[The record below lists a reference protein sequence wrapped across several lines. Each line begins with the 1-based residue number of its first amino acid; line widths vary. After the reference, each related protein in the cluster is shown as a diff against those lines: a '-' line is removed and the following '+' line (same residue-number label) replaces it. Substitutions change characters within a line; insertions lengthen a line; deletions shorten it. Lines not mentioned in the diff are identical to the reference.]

1 VRANGIAVRDLVVT
15 EALEGLATEAGERLR
30 ELLRSGEELS
40 FDVAEPTDDS
50 PFCQFAPQTE
60 RFIHGHATAVGELES
75 FGPACS
81 ALVGAGLAGPY
92 LDSLG
97 EPVPPDPGRRAADAV
112 LAFLCRLWEGS
123 ADFSLQRGR
132 LEAALRELED
142 LDEPRVGEAE
152 VIVPLLGLQL
162 PITRLELSMAALVRA
177 ETVDAP
183 REATRTEGGR
193 RSAWEPLFL
202 AAVRRPVAPPTEGS
216 GEREEREGPGPALR
230 RLVTALRLFKP
241 GGVGLGPYAWARSP
255 GDRWRRIATGAPR
268 PRAGG
273 YWLTEDEL
281 GDLVDFSR
289 ALAAPSCPLADHPG
303 EGAGPNGGL
312 ARAVSRFEAGLERPS
327 LLDALSDYILALRI
341 ALEGGGPAGLGLTM
355 RAAALRG
362 TGEERKAA
370 RLTVERAL
378 DLERSLVRGDPV
390 ASGHRRRSPLEL
402 VVELESIVRAL
413 LRDAGRGRLGTN
425 LRAAADEILL
435 ADGLAAGEGAA
446 AARGTTAEWEAIDLS
461 PSPEQA
467 PEESPE
473 EPERKHDPEAEED
486 AEMPSKLHDNRI
498 SSRERAGSNS
508 SDGSEERDWL
518 SDVDSSETLDWPER
532 PAALKLL
539 DRRPAERKAARE
551 RVQHLFPRPD
561 TTEWSVRELEYDRR
575 RPRAK
580 V

>member
-1 VRANGIAVRDLVVT
+1 
-15 EALEGLATEAGERLR
+15 
-30 ELLRSGEELS
+30 
-40 FDVAEPTDDS
+40 
-50 PFCQFAPQTE
+50 
-60 RFIHGHATAVGELES
+60 
-75 FGPACS
+75 
-81 ALVGAGLAGPY
+81 
-92 LDSLG
+92 
-97 EPVPPDPGRRAADAV
+97 
-112 LAFLCRLWEGS
+112 LWEGS
-123 ADFSLQRGR
+123 ADFSLERGR

-152 VIVPLLGLQL
+152 VIVPVLGLEL
-162 PITRLELSMAALVRA
+162 PTTRLELSNAALVRA

-183 REATRTEGGR
+183 PEATRTEGGR

-202 AAVRRPVAPPTEGS
+202 AAVRRPVAPVTEGS
-216 GEREEREGPGPALR
+216 GERGTSEGPGPALR
-230 RLVTALRLFKP
+230 RVVTALRLFKP
-241 GGVGLGPYAWARSP
+241 GGVGLGPHAWARSP
-255 GDRWRRIATGAPR
+255 GDRWRRIVTGAPR
-268 PRAGG
+268 PRAGS
-273 YWLTEDEL
+273 YWLTEGEL

-289 ALAAPSCPLADHPG
+289 ALAAPSCPLADHSG
-303 EGAGPNGGL
+303 EGAGPTGGL
-312 ARAVSRFEAGLERPS
+312 ARAVARFEAGLERPS
-327 LLDALSDYILALRI
+327 LLDALSDYVLALRI
-341 ALEGGGPAGLGLTM
+341 MLEGGGPAGLGLTM

-362 TGEERKAA
+362 TGEQRKAV

-378 DLERSLVRGDPV
+378 DLERSLVRGDRA
-390 ASGHRRRSPLEL
+390 ASGVARSSPLEL

-413 LRDAGRGRLGTN
+413 LRDAGRGRLGAN

-446 AARGTTAEWEAIDLS
+446 GIRGAAAEWGAIDAS
-461 PSPEQA
+461 PRLEPA
-467 PEESPE
+467 PEESPSE
-473 EPERKHDPEAEED
+473 RERKPDPEAEED
-486 AEMPSKLHDNRI
+486 AEMPSDLHDKRI
-498 SSRERAGSNS
+498 SPEQRAGSHS

-551 RVQHLFPRPD
+551 RVQHLFPRPE